1 MIEGLKN
8 AFKDNVKFFIVVGIG
23 LGCMIV
29 FLLFSYGWKALNSR
43 S

>member
-8 AFKDNVKFFIVVGIG
+8 AFKDNVKFFIIVGIG
-23 LGCMIV
+23 LACMIV
-29 FLLFSYGWKALNSR
+29 FLLFSYIWKAFNTR